1 MKTGFV
7 QWGGKLL
14 LLGLCLSSCS
24 DDIAEDVYDR
34 TKTPP
39 SEKTSSLTVMLI
51 DGQNREN
58 LVLGAL
64 QESLFDESGNA
75 RTVAEADFL
84 LNGVFSGGTVRFD
97 DLMDYYGTTL
107 YFNVFSTTE
116 DGLDLLTHH
125 GNELRYQV
133 VAGDIEKSID
143 LSAAV
148 PDAVHKTVVTVTVA
162 SEYAGKAVYVTDEER
177 SSLLK
182 ERVAAG
188 EEVSS
193 DLYIW
198 NAEAGEEPL
207 SFTINSPASAGKY
220 YAYLAAPEEGIA
232 YLVRE
237 AEIGYE
243 TETASFS
250 FEKEQPKVINVTA
263 TYLEGTEEP
272 YAETPLHNKEVY
284 LIAADRWQEV
294 RDHVDDDKGNPEP
307 GTFVQRE
314 TLMNGSASFSVF
326 CTEGSQEYVV
336 YVPKWNTDY
345 YDSYEFREVTVDA
358 LTQDYAVDIRALF
371 TPPGSGGDV
380 GITKTVDFTVKVDA
394 YPEEVLPNYILSQ
407 PNIFILT
414 DSQYY
419 NQFYYYLF
427 ENRALPEEVVWYKSE
442 DISGSLPI
450 NVTLSDVEINT
461 ANEIVVM
468 LPGYSMNFATYMG
481 PAPLVKR
488 IRGSEITGNTCE
500 LTLEEIEY
508 IN

>member
-1 MKTGFV
+1 MNNTELVK
-7 QWGGKLL
+7 WGVKLL

-24 DDIAEDVYDR
+24 DDIAEDVYER
-34 TKTPP
+34 EKTPP
-39 SEKTSSLTVMLI
+39 SEKTSSLTVRLI
-51 DGQNREN
+51 DEQNREN

-64 QESLFDESGNA
+64 QESLFDESGQS
-75 RTVAEADFL
+75 RTVAETDFL
-84 LNGVFSGGTVRFD
+84 LSGDFSGGAVRFD

-107 YFNVFSTTE
+107 YFNVFSRAE

-148 PDAVHKTVVTVTVA
+148 PDAVRKTAVTVTVA

-263 TYLEGTEEP
+263 TYLEGTEGQ
-272 YAETPLHNKEVY
+272 YTETSLHNKEVY
-284 LIAADRWQEV
+284 LISADRWQGV

-307 GTFVQRE
+307 GTFVQKG
-314 TLMNGSASFSVF
+314 TLMQGKASFSVF
-326 CTEGSQEYVV
+326 CTEGTQEYVV

-345 YDSYEFREVTVDA
+345 YDSYEFREVTVA
-358 LTQDYAVDIRALF
+358 AGTQTYAVDIKALF

-380 GITKTVDFTVKVDA
+380 GITKTVDFTVKIEA
-394 YPEEVLPNYILSQ
+394 YPPDFMRVTAPVHIIADSEYLSAVWNYIMGGIQ
-407 PNIFILT
+407 
-414 DSQYY
+414 
-419 NQFYYYLF
+419 
-427 ENRALPEEVVWYKSE
+427 EPEIPIYKSE
-442 DISGSLPI
+442 DISYSPLPI
-450 NVTLSDVEINT
+450 TVQINGVEINT
-461 ANEIVVM
+461 AKEIVVFA
-468 LPGYSMNFATYMG
+468 PGLTFG
-481 PAPLVKR
+481 GLAPLVKR
-488 IRGSEITGNTCE
+488 IRASEITGNTCE
-500 LTLEEIEY
+500 VTLEEIEY

>member
-148 PDAVHKTVVTVTVA
+148 PDAVRKTAVTVTVA

-272 YAETPLHNKEVY
+272 YTETPLHNKEVY
-284 LIAADRWQEV
+284 LIAADSWQEV
-294 RDHVDDDKGNPEP
+294 RDHVDNDKGNPEP
-307 GTFVQRE
+307 GTFVQRA
-314 TLMNGSASFSVF
+314 TLMDGSASFSVF
-326 CTEGSQEYVV
+326 CTEGTQEYVV

-394 YPEEVLPNYILSQ
+394 KPEGFNFYGNIWIVPDSDNYSAVWNYIESSMMGQ
-407 PNIFILT
+407 EPECA
-414 DSQYY
+414 
-419 NQFYYYLF
+419 YYYST
-427 ENRALPEEVVWYKSE
+427 ENFMGYQPPVSAV
-442 DISGSLPI
+442 ISG
-450 NVTLSDVEINT
+450 VEINS
-461 ANEIVVM
+461 AKEIVVL
-468 LPGYSMNFATYMG
+468 LPCMNPMSFSF
-481 PAPLVKR
+481 APLVKR
-488 IRGSEITGNTCE
+488 IRASEITGNTCE
-500 LTLEEIEY
+500 VTLEEIEY

>member
-125 GNELRYQV
+125 GNEFRYQV
-133 VAGDIEKSID
+133 VAGDIKKSID

-148 PDAVHKTVVTVTVA
+148 PDAVRKTVVTVTVA

-500 LTLEEIEY
+500 VILEEIEY

>member
-75 RTVAEADFL
+75 STVAEADFL
-84 LNGVFSGGTVRFD
+84 LSGVFSGGTVRFD

-148 PDAVHKTVVTVTVA
+148 PDAVRKTAVTVTVA

-243 TETASFS
+243 TETSSFT

-272 YAETPLHNKEVY
+272 YTETPLHNKEVY

-307 GTFVQRE
+307 GTFVQRA
-314 TLMNGSASFSVF
+314 TLMNGSASFGVF

-358 LTQDYAVDIRALF
+358 LTQDYAVDIKALF

-394 YPEEVLPNYILSQ
+394 YPAGWRAMGAAFIVPDPENLMAVYNYAVSGYNPPDVPFAKSDDLTYTPVPLS
-407 PNIFILT
+407 
-414 DSQYY
+414 
-419 NQFYYYLF
+419 
-427 ENRALPEEVVWYKSE
+427 
-442 DISGSLPI
+442 
-450 NVTLSDVEINT
+450 VTLSVDINT
-461 ANEIVVM
+461 AKEVTVFIYCM
-468 LPGYSMNFATYMG
+468 KGFMEEF
-481 PAPLVKR
+481 APLVKR
-488 IRGSEITGNTCE
+488 ISGSEITGNTYE
-500 LTLEEIEY
+500 VTLDEIGE